1 MCPGQ
6 PPTRATAQALHGADV
21 TLSWEKWE
29 TCGKT
34 AQTLWP
40 WHCCPGSSNPPGTF
54 AAAETAWRYQLLLFP
69 MPWTDSRYKQLKSSP
84 SQPQA
89 HRKLGQHVGSCP
101 NTDPDHI
108 LEPGNMERSI

>member
-1 MCPGQ
+1 MATCPATVALALLSWAPQ
-6 PPTRATAQALHGADV
+6 PPGASAAT
-21 TLSWEKWE
+21 
-29 TCGKT
+29 
-34 AQTLWP
+34 
-40 WHCCPGSSNPPGTF
+40 
-54 AAAETAWRYQLLLFP
+54 ETAWRYGLLLFP
-69 MPWTDSRYKQLKSSP
+69 MPWSGSRYKQLEASP